1 MKKKTAVLLIWVIVI
16 LVFWVIV
23 IAVFFSGNR
32 KNSYSSP
39 NKTNQVTISYDFASR
54 PSVIYKGKK
63 IWEYP
68 GRGFNEEAFFDVIWQ
83 SEDEFI
89 LRYDDESH
97 NGKYAEEFLIKL
109 E

>member
-1 MKKKTAVLLIWVIVI
+1 M
-16 LVFWVIV
+16 
-23 IAVFFSGNR
+23 
-32 KNSYSSP
+32 
-39 NKTNQVTISYDFASR
+39 
-54 PSVIYKGKK
+54 IYKGKK